1 MSSTINLCT
10 QSTGQED
17 DWKDLYELAFPQD
30 ERMPVADVRKM
41 LAAGTMLLHKT
52 TNSAGELLC
61 FSIVNPLSN
70 FALLGYIA
78 TDSTKR
84 SSGVGSK
91 HMKRLIEILK
101 KQFPTHI
108 GLFLEIESTKEPNLP
123 VEEQKARQRRLA
135 FYQRLGCKR
144 LCKKYLMPTYTPGG
158 QPRLGE
164 LLWSEF
170 TNVNESDLPAVITEI
185 YQKAYN
191 LPATDPTVQH
201 VLGQFATT
209 NAGSTVLC
217 TTVDNSGGSSNSGTS
232 TSSNAS
238 TAGDTTSTSAPATVT
253 APAAD
258 SGSNPGVDTSANT
271 GSGVQ
276 NPASVPA
283 APSKPAETSEP
294 AKPADEA
301 QKAGDVK

>member
-52 TNSAGELLC
+52 TNTAGELLC

-91 HMKRLIEILK
+91 HMKRLLEILK
-101 KQFPTHI
+101 KQYPTYI
-108 GLFLEIESTKEPNLP
+108 GLFLEIESTKEPNLSA
-123 VEEQKARQRRLA
+123 EDQKARQRRLA

-144 LCKKYLMPTYTPGG
+144 LCKKYLMPTYTQGG

-170 TNVNESDLPAVITEI
+170 TTVNDSDLPAVITEL

-191 LPATDPTVQH
+191 LPATDPIVQQ
-201 VLGQFATT
+201 VVGQFATT
-209 NAGSTVLC
+209 AGSTVLC
-217 TTVDNSGGSSNSGTS
+217 TTADNSGSGSNSGTS
-232 TSSNAS
+232 TSTPAS
-238 TAGDTTSTSAPATVT
+238 TAGDTTSTSTPATTVT

-258 SGSNPGVDTSANT
+258 SASKGTDTSTDT

-276 NPASVPA
+276 TPAVPA
-283 APSKPAETSEP
+283 APTKPAETSEP

>member
-52 TNSAGELLC
+52 TNTTGELLC

-101 KQFPTHI
+101 KQYPTYI
-108 GLFLEIESTKEPNLP
+108 GLFLEIESTKESNLS
-123 VEEQKARQRRLA
+123 VEDQKARQRRLA

-144 LCKKYLMPTYTPGG
+144 LCKKYLIPTYTQGA

-170 TNVNESDLPAVITEI
+170 TTVNESDLPAVITEL

-191 LPATDPTVQH
+191 LPATDPIVQQ
-201 VLGQFATT
+201 VIGQFTPA
-209 NAGSTVLC
+209 NGASSTVLC
-217 TTVDNSGGSSNSGTS
+217 TTGDNSGSGSNSGTS
-232 TSSNAS
+232 TSTPAS
-238 TAGDTTSTSAPATVT
+238 TAGDTTSTSTPATTVST
-253 APAAD
+253 PAAD
-258 SGSNPGVDTSANT
+258 SASKGIDTSTDT

-276 NPASVPA
+276 TPAVPA
-283 APSKPAETSEP
+283 APTKPAETSEP

>member
-108 GLFLEIESTKEPNLP
+108 GLFLEIESTKEPNLS

-170 TNVNESDLPAVITEI
+170 TTVNESDLPAVITEI

-191 LPATDPTVQH
+191 LPATDATVQQ
-201 VLGQFATT
+201 VLGQFAT
-209 NAGSTVLC
+209 AGSTVLC
-217 TTVDNSGGSSNSGTS
+217 TTADNSGSGSNSGTS
-232 TSSNAS
+232 TSSNAN
-238 TAGDTTSTSAPATVT
+238 TAGDTTSTAPSIVA

-258 SGSNPGVDTSANT
+258 SGSNSGVDTSTDTVPGAPT
-271 GSGVQ
+271 
-276 NPASVPA
+276 PAVVPS
-283 APSKPAETSEP
+283 APSKPADTSEP
-294 AKPADEA
+294 ANPADEA